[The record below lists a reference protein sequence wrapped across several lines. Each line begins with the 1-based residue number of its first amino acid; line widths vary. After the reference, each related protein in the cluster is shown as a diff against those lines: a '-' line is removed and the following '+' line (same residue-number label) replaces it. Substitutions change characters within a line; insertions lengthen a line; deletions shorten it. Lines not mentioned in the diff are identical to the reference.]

1 MQVPETEHIIGM
13 ELYATTAEGIGGM
26 LRQEPEDFI
35 VKEVSGWE
43 VEGSGK
49 YLILELTKKDW
60 DTHHIMRDLSRA
72 LGISQKRIGF
82 AGTKDKRAV
91 TTQRISIF
99 DIPVESIEKVH
110 IKDVQLTSLGRYRR
124 AVELGDLLGNQFK
137 ITIRDISLEKDE
149 LKNRMDGIT
158 SEIRAMGG
166 VPNFFGIQR
175 FGAIRPVTHLV
186 GEALV
191 RGSAEEAAMI
201 YIAASF
207 REEPEETRIARD
219 EVRNTRDFA
228 QGLRTFP
235 PRLRYERAMMHYL
248 VEHPDDYKGS
258 FSMLTETMSRMF
270 VHAFQ
275 SYIYNRVICARIQ
288 AGIPLNRA
296 IEGDIVCF
304 KNSESLPDTSRTQRV
319 NAVNLDGM
327 NNLIKR
333 GRAFVTA
340 PLFGYDTEMAS
351 GIPGELEAT
360 IIDELKLKP
369 EDFRLQEIPTMA
381 SRGQRR
387 EILLN
392 VQPRFEILED
402 DLNIGKLKVMVEFS
416 LPKGSYA
423 TTVLREYM
431 KVDPLKMS

>member
-1 MQVPETEHIIGM
+1 MQVPETERIVGM
-13 ELYATTAEGIGGM
+13 ELYATTAEVIGGM

-35 VKEVSGWE
+35 VKEVSGWD
-43 VEGSGK
+43 VENSGK

-60 DTHHIMRDLSRA
+60 DTHHIIRDLSRA

-91 TTQRISIF
+91 TNQRISIF
-99 DIPVESIEKVH
+99 DLPEASIANIH
-110 IKDVQLTSLGRYRR
+110 IKDVQLTPIGKHRR
-124 AVELGDLLGNQFK
+124 AVELGDLQGNTFQ
-137 ITIRDISLEKDE
+137 ITIRNIDLDKNE
-149 LKNRMDGIT
+149 LKQRMDEIT
-158 SEIRAMGG
+158 SEINSIGG

-191 RGSAEEAAMI
+191 RGSAEEAAMV

-207 REEPEETRIARD
+207 RDEPEDTRIARD
-219 EVRNTRDFA
+219 EVRNTRNFA

-248 VEHPDDYKGS
+248 MEHPNDYKGS

-296 IEGDIVCF
+296 VEGDIVCF
-304 KNSESLPDTSRTQRV
+304 KNSDSLPDTSKTQRV

-340 PLFGYDTEMAS
+340 PLFGYDTEMAA
-351 GIPGELEAT
+351 GVPGELEST

-369 EDFRLQEIPTMA
+369 EDFRLEEMPSMA

-392 VQPRFEILED
+392 VQPRSEVLED
-402 DLNIGKLKVMVEFS
+402 ELNIGKLKVVVDFF

>member
-1 MQVPETEHIIGM
+1 MQVPETEHMIGM
-13 ELYATTAEGIGGM
+13 ELYATTAEGIGGI
-26 LRQEPEDFI
+26 LRQEPEDFVVNEI
-35 VKEVSGWE
+35 SGWE
-43 VEGSGK
+43 VEDSGK
-49 YLILELTKKDW
+49 HLILELIKKDW
-60 DTHHIMRDLSRA
+60 DTNHIIRDLSRA

-82 AGTKDKRAV
+82 AGTKDKRAI

-99 DIPVESIEKVH
+99 DLSEEAVNKIH
-110 IKDVQLTSLGRYRR
+110 MKDVQLTPIGRYRR
-124 AVELGDLLGNQFK
+124 SVELGDLLGNQFK
-137 ITIRDISLEKDE
+137 ITMRDISLEKDE
-149 LKNRMDGIT
+149 LKNRMDIIT
-158 SEIRAMGG
+158 SEINAMGG

-175 FGAIRPVTHLV
+175 FGAVRPVTHLV

-201 YIAASF
+201 YIADSF
-207 REEPEETRIARD
+207 KDEPEETRIARD
-219 EVRNTRDFA
+219 EVKSSRDFG
-228 QGLRTFP
+228 QGLKTFP

-248 VEHPDDYKGS
+248 VEHPGDYKGS
-258 FSMLTETMSRMF
+258 FSMLAESMSRMF

-275 SYIYNRVICARIQ
+275 SYIFNRIICARIQ
-288 AGIPLNRA
+288 AGIPLNQA

-304 KNSESLPDTSRTQRV
+304 KNSDSLPDTSRTQRV

-340 PLFGYDTEMAS
+340 PLFGYETEMAS
-351 GIPGELEAT
+351 GIPGELEAA
-360 IIDELKLKP
+360 IIDELKLQP
-369 EDFRLQEIPTMA
+369 EYFKLQEIPTMS

-387 EILLN
+387 ELLLN
-392 VQPRFEILED
+392 VQPQFQIQD
-402 DLNIGKLKVMVEFS
+402 DELSYGKQKVMVDFS

-431 KVDPLKMS
+431 KVEPLKMS

>member
-13 ELYATTAEGIGGM
+13 ELYTTTAEGIGGM
-26 LRQEPEDFI
+26 LRQEPEDF
-35 VKEVSGWE
+35 VVNEVSGWD
-43 VEGSGK
+43 VEDSGK

-60 DTHHIMRDLSRA
+60 DTHHIIRDMSRA

-99 DIPVESIEKVH
+99 DISEDSIAKVH
-110 IKDVQLTSLGRYRR
+110 IKDVQLTPIGRYRR
-124 AVELGDLLGNQFK
+124 AVELGDLRGNIFK
-137 ITIRDISLEKDE
+137 ITMRDIALDKDQ
-149 LKNRMDGIT
+149 LRKRMDGIT
-158 SEIRAMGG
+158 SEIHAMGG

-191 RGSAEEAAMI
+191 RGSPEEAAMI

-207 REEPEETRIARD
+207 KEEQEETRIARD
-219 EVRNTRDFA
+219 EVRMNRDFA
-228 QGLRTFP
+228 QGLRTFS

-248 VEHPDDYKGS
+248 VEHPGDYKGS
-258 FSMLTETMSRMF
+258 FSMLTESMSRLF

-275 SYIYNRVICARIQ
+275 SYIYNRIICARIK
-288 AGIPLNRA
+288 AGIPLNQA

-304 KNSESLPDTSRTQRV
+304 KNSDSLPDTSRTQRV

-351 GIPGELEAT
+351 GIPGELEASL
-360 IIDELKLKP
+360 IDELKLTP

-381 SRGQRR
+381 SRGKRR

-392 VQPRFEILED
+392 VQPRFEILD
-402 DLNIGKLKVMVEFS
+402 DGLNNGMQKVMVDFS

>member
-1 MQVPETEHIIGM
+1 MQVPETERIVGM

-35 VKEVSGWE
+35 VKEVSGWD
-43 VEGSGK
+43 VENSGK

-60 DTHHIMRDLSRA
+60 DTHHIIRDLSRA

-91 TTQRISIF
+91 TNQRISIF
-99 DIPVESIEKVH
+99 DLPEASIANIH
-110 IKDVQLTSLGRYRR
+110 IKDVQLTPIGKHRR
-124 AVELGDLLGNQFK
+124 AVELGDLQGNTFQ
-137 ITIRDISLEKDE
+137 ITIRNIDLDKNE
-149 LKNRMDGIT
+149 LKQRMDEIT
-158 SEIRAMGG
+158 SEINSIGG

-191 RGSAEEAAMI
+191 RGSAEEAAMV

-207 REEPEETRIARD
+207 RDEPEDTRIARD
-219 EVRNTRDFA
+219 EVRNTRNFA

-248 VEHPDDYKGS
+248 MEHPDDYKGS

-288 AGIPLNRA
+288 AGIPLNRVV
-296 IEGDIVCF
+296 EGDIVCF
-304 KNSESLPDTSRTQRV
+304 KNSDSLPDTSKTQRV

-340 PLFGYDTEMAS
+340 PLFGYDTEMAA
-351 GIPGELEAT
+351 GVPGELEST

-369 EDFRLQEIPTMA
+369 EDFRLEEMPSMA

-392 VQPRFEILED
+392 VQPRSEVLED
-402 DLNIGKLKVMVEFS
+402 ELNIGKLKVVVDFF

>member
-35 VKEVSGWE
+35 VKEVPGWE
-43 VEGSGK
+43 VEDSGK

-60 DTHHIMRDLSRA
+60 DTHHIIRDLSRA

-99 DIPVESIEKVH
+99 DIPVETVEKVH
-110 IKDVQLTSLGRYRR
+110 IKDVQLTSIGRYRR
-124 AVELGDLLGNQFK
+124 GVELGDLRGNIFR
-137 ITIRDISLEKDE
+137 ITMRDIALEKNE
-149 LKNRMDGIT
+149 LKKRMDGIT
-158 SEIRAMGG
+158 SEISAMGG

-191 RGSAEEAAMI
+191 RGSAEEAAMM

-207 REEPEETRIARD
+207 REEPEETRMARD
-219 EVRNTRDFA
+219 EVRNTRNFA

-248 VEHPDDYKGS
+248 VEHPGDYKGS

-304 KNSESLPDTSRTQRV
+304 KNSGSLPDTSRTQRV

-340 PLFGYDTEMAS
+340 PLFGYDTEMAT
-351 GIPGELEAT
+351 GIPGELESA

-369 EDFRLQEIPTMA
+369 EDFRLEELPAMA

-402 DLNIGKLKVMVEFS
+402 DLKIGKLKVMVEFS

>member
-26 LRQEPEDFI
+26 LRQEPEDFV
-35 VKEVSGWE
+35 VKEVSGWD
-43 VEGSGK
+43 VEDSGK
-49 YLILELTKKDW
+49 HLILELTKKNW
-60 DTHHIMRDLSRA
+60 DTHHIIRDLSRA

-99 DIPVESIEKVH
+99 DISEESIANVH
-110 IKDVQLTSLGRYRR
+110 IKEVQLTSIGRYRR
-124 AVELGDLLGNQFK
+124 AVELGDLRGNKFK
-137 ITIRDISLEKDE
+137 ITMRDIALDKDE
-149 LKNRMDGIT
+149 LKKRMDEIT
-158 SEIRAMGG
+158 SEIHAMGG

-186 GEALV
+186 GEALA
-191 RGSAEEAAMI
+191 RGSPEEAAMI

-207 REEPEETRIARD
+207 KEEQEDTRVARD
-219 EVRNTRDFA
+219 EVRISRDFA
-228 QGLRTFP
+228 QGLKTFP
-235 PRLRYERAMMHYL
+235 LRLRYERAMMHYL
-248 VEHPDDYKGS
+248 VEHPADYTGS
-258 FSMLTETMSRMF
+258 FSMLTESMSRMF

-275 SYIYNRVICARIQ
+275 SYIYNRIICARIK
-288 AGIPLNRA
+288 AGIPLNQA

-304 KNSESLPDTSRTQRV
+304 KNSDSLPDTSRTQRV
-319 NAVNLDGM
+319 TAVNLDGM

-340 PLFGYDTEMAS
+340 PLFGYETEMAS
-351 GIPGELEAT
+351 GIPGELEVA
-360 IIDELKLKP
+360 IIDELRLKP
-369 EDFRLQEIPTMA
+369 EDFRLQEIPVMA

-387 EILLN
+387 EILIN

-402 DLNIGKLKVMVEFS
+402 DLNTGKQKVMVDFS

-431 KVDPLKMS
+431 KVEPLKMS

>member
-13 ELYATTAEGIGGM
+13 ELYATTAEGIGGI
-26 LRQEPEDFI
+26 LRQEPEDFVVNEI
-35 VKEVSGWE
+35 SGWE
-43 VEGSGK
+43 VEDSGK
-49 YLILELTKKDW
+49 HLILELIKKDW
-60 DTHHIMRDLSRA
+60 DTNHIIRDLSRA

-82 AGTKDKRAV
+82 AGTKDKRAI

-99 DIPVESIEKVH
+99 DLSEEAVNKIH
-110 IKDVQLTSLGRYRR
+110 MKDVQLTPIGRYRR
-124 AVELGDLLGNQFK
+124 SVELGDLLGNKFQ
-137 ITIRDISLEKDE
+137 ITMRDIALEKDE
-149 LKNRMDGIT
+149 LKKRMDIIT
-158 SEIRAMGG
+158 SEIQAMGG

-175 FGAIRPVTHLV
+175 FGAVRPVTHLV

-201 YIAASF
+201 YIADSF
-207 REEPEETRIARD
+207 KDEPEETRVARD
-219 EVRNTRDFA
+219 EVKSSRDFG
-228 QGLRTFP
+228 QGLKTFP
-235 PRLRYERAMMHYL
+235 PRLRYERAMMHHL
-248 VEHPDDYKGS
+248 VEHPEDYIGS
-258 FSMLTETMSRMF
+258 FSMLTESMSRMF

-275 SYIYNRVICARIQ
+275 SYIFNRIICARIK
-288 AGIPLNRA
+288 AGIPLNQA

-304 KNSESLPDTSRTQRV
+304 KNNDSLPDSSRIQRV

-340 PLFGYDTEMAS
+340 PLFGYETEMAS
-351 GIPGELEAT
+351 GIPGEMEAA

-369 EDFRLQEIPTMA
+369 EDFRLQEIPTMS

-392 VQPRFEILED
+392 VQPQFEIQD
-402 DLNIGKLKVMVEFS
+402 DELNEGKQKVMVDFS

-431 KVDPLKMS
+431 KVEPLKMS

>member
-13 ELYATTAEGIGGM
+13 ELYATTAEGVGGM
-26 LRQEPEDFI
+26 LRQEPEDFV
-35 VKEVSGWE
+35 VKEVSGWD
-43 VEGSGK
+43 VEDSGK
-49 YLILELTKKDW
+49 YLILELTKTNW
-60 DTHHIMRDLSRA
+60 DTHHIIRDLSRV

-99 DIPVESIEKVH
+99 DLSEEAVNKIH
-110 IKDVQLTSLGRYRR
+110 MKDVQLTPIGKYRR
-124 AVELGDLLGNQFK
+124 GVELGDLRGNIFR
-137 ITIRDISLEKDE
+137 ITMRDIDLDTDE
-149 LKNRMDGIT
+149 LKKRMDGIT
-158 SEIRAMGG
+158 SEISAMGG

-191 RGSAEEAAMI
+191 RGSPEEAAMI

-207 REEPEETRIARD
+207 KEETEETRIARD
-219 EVRNTRDFA
+219 EVRVSRDFA
-228 QGLRTFP
+228 QGLKTFP
-235 PRLRYERAMMHYL
+235 SRLRYERAMMHYL
-248 VEHPDDYKGS
+248 VEHPTDYKGS

-275 SYIYNRVICARIQ
+275 SYIFNRIICARIK
-288 AGIPLNRA
+288 AGIPLNLA

-304 KNSESLPDTSRTQRV
+304 KNSDSLPDTSRTQRV

-351 GIPGELEAT
+351 GIPGELEAA
-360 IIDELKLKP
+360 IIDELKLTP
-369 EDFRLQEIPTMA
+369 EDF
-381 SRGQRR
+381 
-387 EILLN
+387 
-392 VQPRFEILED
+392 
-402 DLNIGKLKVMVEFS
+402 
-416 LPKGSYA
+416 
-423 TTVLREYM
+423 
-431 KVDPLKMS
+431 

>member
-43 VEGSGK
+43 VEDSGK

-99 DIPVESIEKVH
+99 DIPEESIANVH
-110 IKDVQLTSLGRYRR
+110 IKDVQLTPLGRYRR

-158 SEIRAMGG
+158 SEISAMGG

-219 EVRNTRDFA
+219 EVRSTRNFA

-248 VEHPDDYKGS
+248 VEHPGDYKGS

-304 KNSESLPDTSRTQRV
+304 KNSDSLPDTSRTQRV
-319 NAVNLDGM
+319 NALNLDGM

-340 PLFGYDTEMAS
+340 PLFGYNTEMAT
-351 GIPGELEAT
+351 GIPGELESA

-369 EDFRLQEIPTMA
+369 EDFRLEELPAMA

-392 VQPRFEILED
+392 VQPRFEVLED

>member
-1 MQVPETEHIIGM
+1 MQVPETEHMIGM
-13 ELYATTAEGIGGM
+13 ELYATTAKGIGGR
-26 LRQEPEDFI
+26 LRQEPEDFV
-35 VKEVSGWE
+35 VKEISGWD
-43 VEGSGK
+43 VEDSGK
-49 YLILELTKKDW
+49 HLILELTKKDW
-60 DTHHIMRDLSRA
+60 DTHHLIRDLSRV

-99 DIPVESIEKVH
+99 DIPETTIEKIN
-110 IKDVQLTSLGRYRR
+110 IKDVQMTPLGRYRR
-124 AVELGDLLGNQFK
+124 AVELGDLRGNIFQ
-137 ITIRDISLEKDE
+137 ITIRDIDIDTTE
-149 LKNRMDGIT
+149 LKQRMDGIT
-158 SEIRAMGG
+158 SEIHAIGG

-191 RGSAEEAAMI
+191 RGSPEEAAMI

-207 REEPEETRIARD
+207 KEEPEETRIARD
-219 EVRNTRDFA
+219 EVKSSRDFG
-228 QGLRTFP
+228 QGLKTFP

-248 VEHPDDYKGS
+248 VEHPGDYKGS

-275 SYIYNRVICARIQ
+275 SYIFNRTICARIQ
-288 AGIPLNRA
+288 AGIPLNHA

-304 KNSESLPDTSRTQRV
+304 KNSDSLPDTSKTQHV
-319 NAVNLDGM
+319 TAINLDGM
-327 NNLIKR
+327 NNLIRR

-351 GIPGELEAT
+351 GIPGEIESA
-360 IIDELKLKP
+360 IIEELKLTP
-369 EDFRLQEIPTMA
+369 EDFQLQEIPSMA

-392 VQPRFEILED
+392 VQPRFEILADE
-402 DLNIGKLKVMVEFS
+402 LNTEKLKVMVDFS

-431 KVDPLKMS
+431 KVDPLRMS

>member
-1 MQVPETEHIIGM
+1 MQVPETEHMIGM
-13 ELYATTAEGIGGM
+13 ELYATTAEGIGGI
-26 LRQEPEDFI
+26 LRQEPEDFVVNEI
-35 VKEVSGWE
+35 SGWD
-43 VEGSGK
+43 VEDSGK
-49 YLILELTKKDW
+49 HLILELIKKDW
-60 DTHHIMRDLSRA
+60 DTNHIIRDLSRA

-82 AGTKDKRAV
+82 AGTKDKRAI

-99 DIPVESIEKVH
+99 DLSEEAVNKIH
-110 IKDVQLTSLGRYRR
+110 MKDVQLIPIGRYRR
-124 AVELGDLLGNQFK
+124 SVELGDLLGNQFK
-137 ITIRDISLEKDE
+137 ITMRDISLEKDE
-149 LKNRMDGIT
+149 LKNRMDIIT
-158 SEIRAMGG
+158 SEINAMGG

-175 FGAIRPVTHLV
+175 FGAVRPVTHLV

-201 YIAASF
+201 YIADSF
-207 REEPEETRIARD
+207 KDEPEETRIARD
-219 EVRNTRDFA
+219 EVKSSRDFG
-228 QGLRTFP
+228 QGLKTFP

-248 VEHPDDYKGS
+248 VEHPGDYKSS
-258 FSMLTETMSRMF
+258 FSMLAESMSRMF

-275 SYIYNRVICARIQ
+275 SYIFNRIICARIQ
-288 AGIPLNRA
+288 AGIPLNQA

-304 KNSESLPDTSRTQRV
+304 KNSDSLPDTSRTQRV

-340 PLFGYDTEMAS
+340 PLFGYETEMAS
-351 GIPGELEAT
+351 GIPGELEAA

-369 EDFRLQEIPTMA
+369 EDFKLQEIPTMA

-387 EILLN
+387 ELLLN
-392 VQPRFEILED
+392 VQPQFEIQD
-402 DLNIGKLKVMVEFS
+402 DELNEGKQKVMVDFS

-431 KVDPLKMS
+431 KVEPLKMS

>member
-1 MQVPETEHIIGM
+1 MQVPETEHTIGM
-13 ELYATTAEGIGGM
+13 ELYATTVEGIGGK
-26 LRQEPEDFI
+26 LRQEPEDFV
-35 VKEVSGWE
+35 VKEISGWD
-43 VEGSGK
+43 VEDSGK
-49 YLILELTKKDW
+49 HLIIELTKRDW
-60 DTHHIMRDLSRA
+60 DTNHIIRDLSRS

-99 DIPVESIEKVH
+99 DVTEQTIEKVN
-110 IKDVQLTSLGRYRR
+110 IKDVQLIPLGRYRR
-124 AVELGDLLGNQFK
+124 SVELGDLRGNIFQ
-137 ITIRDISLEKDE
+137 ITIRDIDLDTEE
-149 LKNRMDGIT
+149 LKQRMNGVT
-158 SEIRAMGG
+158 SEIQTMGG

-191 RGSAEEAAMI
+191 RGSPEKAAMI

-207 REEPEETRIARD
+207 KDEPEETRIARD
-219 EVRNTRDFA
+219 EVRNTRNFA
-228 QGLRTFP
+228 QGLKTFP

-248 VEHPDDYKGS
+248 VEHPEDYKGS
-258 FSMLTETMSRMF
+258 FSMLTESMSRMF

-275 SYIYNRVICARIQ
+275 SYIYNRVICARIK
-288 AGIPLNRA
+288 AGIPLNQA

-304 KNSESLPDTSRTQRV
+304 KNSDSLPDTSKTQRV

-340 PLFGYDTEMAS
+340 PLFGYDTEMAT
-351 GIPGELEAT
+351 GIPGELESA

-369 EDFRLQEIPTMA
+369 EDFRLENVPAMA

-402 DLNIGKLKVMVEFS
+402 ELNEGKLKVMVDFS